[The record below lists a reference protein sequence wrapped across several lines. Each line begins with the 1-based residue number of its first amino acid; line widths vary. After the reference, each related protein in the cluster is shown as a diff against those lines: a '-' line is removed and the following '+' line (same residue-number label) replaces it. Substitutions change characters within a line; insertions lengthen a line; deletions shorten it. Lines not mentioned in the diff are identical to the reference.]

1 MNRTHVAVGVV
12 GGAAL
17 VAAVVAAVWWL
28 GSPSPS
34 TKHGAMHAPTPAA
47 PQETTVGPSRDWAF
61 VAREARGGQ
70 EMPAAE
76 NFDEVAGVVLGS
88 LETGDWR
95 SMYGTLRAR
104 GGVLPSVSIEDIR
117 QQMLE
122 IPPQYRADIDV
133 ATITPEQYLE
143 FGMRAVRPLKLDPST
158 VRVLYVGTVPEQM
171 NVGAFMVRDA
181 EGLRREKMV
190 GRSAAM
196 LTSARYGPP
205 GGLSAIPL
213 QTPRAAVEFL
223 LDGRSGG
230 KVLARYEFALMSGR
244 TWLPVR
250 SGQWSDTP
258 ANYVRLIE

>member
-1 MNRTHVAVGVV
+1 MSRNYVAVGVV

-17 VAAVVAAVWWL
+17 VAAVVAAVRWL
-28 GSPSPS
+28 GPPSPNM
-34 TKHGAMHAPTPAA
+34 KQGVMNAPTPAA
-47 PQETTVGPSRDWAF
+47 PQETTPSASRDWAS
-61 VAREARGGQ
+61 VARDARRGQ
-70 EMPAAE
+70 EMPAAD
-76 NFDEVAGVVLGS
+76 NFDEIVGVVLGS

-117 QQMLE
+117 QQLLE
-122 IPPQYRADIDV
+122 IPPQYRAGIDV

-143 FGMRAVRPLKLDPST
+143 FSMRAVRPLKLDPSS

-181 EGLRREKMV
+181 EGLRREEMV

-205 GGLSAIPL
+205 GGLSAIPR
-213 QTPRAAVEFL
+213 QTPRAVVEFL
-223 LDGRSGG
+223 VDGRNGG
-230 KVLARYEFALMSGR
+230 KVLARYEYALMSGN

-250 SGQWSDTP
+250 SGQWSDSP